1 MADFDLKKFDLEHW
15 WKLLAAAGA
24 TIVVASIAVK
34 FTPTIFLGLGLLACG
49 IGEWIDHPLQTKI
62 GQGFKITGYP
72 RSPSI
77 LGVVLDGVGIVLAI
91 VGLIKLAFT

>member
-24 TIVVASIAVK
+24 AVLVASIAVK
-34 FTPTIFLGLGLLACG
+34 STPTIFLGLGLLACG
-49 IGEWIDHPLQTKI
+49 VGEWIDHPLQTRL
-62 GQGFKITGYP
+62 GHGFKITGYP

-77 LGVVLDGVGIVLAI
+77 LGVLLDCLGAILLI
-91 VGLIKLAFT
+91 VGLIKLINV